1 MPISRTIGTTRHLI
15 GDDVKPSRGASLA
28 ALVLI
33 AVAAPVAAY
42 SLADD
47 SGAPSPAS
55 VSPGNSDHPH
65 GRAKPPKAAEPE
77 TTDEAGQAAE
87 SSAAGRAHAAAMK
100 EWARCVADA
109 ASGPKAEG
117 APRPPKLA
125 CDEKP
130 MGPGRAKHLAASTD
144 TDAPGKSGEK
154 KPKTDRPR
162 GPRR

>member
-1 MPISRTIGTTRHLI
+1 M
-15 GDDVKPSRGASLA
+15 KPSRGAGLA

-33 AVAAPVAAY
+33 AAAAPVAAH

-55 VSPGNSDHPH
+55 VSPGNRDHTK
-65 GRAKPPKAAEPE
+65 AKPTPSKDAEPE
-77 TTDEAGQAAE
+77 ATDGAGQAAE

-109 ASGPKAEG
+109 ASGPKAES

-125 CDEKP
+125 CDDKP
-130 MGPGRAKHLAASTD
+130 MGPGRAKHLAGATD

-162 GPRR
+162 GPRW